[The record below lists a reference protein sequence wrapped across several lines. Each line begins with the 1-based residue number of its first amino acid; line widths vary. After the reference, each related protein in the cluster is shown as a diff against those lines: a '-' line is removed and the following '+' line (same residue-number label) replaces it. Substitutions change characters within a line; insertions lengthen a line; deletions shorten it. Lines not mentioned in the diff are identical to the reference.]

1 MRCGRLSTRSGAS
14 LQNSMIQQ
22 GLPQRGILRARVE
35 PDAEERRAESWI
47 GNLAALNAVVEKG
60 GLVVRCAECDDL
72 VAFFH
77 RGHDL
82 LQLPAHACRCNDV
95 PTASRFISS
104 IPASV
109 SWLLDIARLDSRSS
123 ACCSLGFHL
132 SLGPHSV
139 TWYTLRPK

>member
-1 MRCGRLSTRSGAS
+1 MRWGRLSTRSGAS

-82 LQLPAHACRCNDV
+82 LQLPAPCLPLRRCADCKPIHLV
-95 PTASRFISS
+95 HPG
-104 IPASV
+104 V
-109 SWLLDIARLDSRSS
+109 GELVARYRTV
-123 ACCSLGFHL
+123 GFEI
-132 SLGPHSV
+132 
-139 TWYTLRPK
+139 